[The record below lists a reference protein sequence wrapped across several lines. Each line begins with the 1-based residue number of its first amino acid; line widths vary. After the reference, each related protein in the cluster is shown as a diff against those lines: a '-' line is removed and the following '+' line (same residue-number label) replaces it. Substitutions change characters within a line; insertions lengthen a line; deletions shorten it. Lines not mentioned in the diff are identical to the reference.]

1 LPAADV
7 VAEDVEV
14 GGFREAAEAFLA
26 VEVVPREE
34 VVISLQVREVFP
46 EVATPSLAVAVSLGA
61 AVFLGAV
68 AVVSPEAETIS
79 PAVVAA
85 AFPEAAAVVFPAE
98 AAAVPLDR
106 IAFRTILHCSPILEG
121 RGRVAVGCHRVRPE
135 VNTTAAVHRW
145 EEARHNYR
153 PEIDRGAILEVG
165 PHNFLLAMKAALG
178 HAQVI
183 FHPSA
188 LVGAMPAIFS
198 ASPAGSGLA
207 LRSARQPQIDLINIP
222 RIVLAVVNSPL
233 LPTNAQ
239 IGAGAR

>member
-1 LPAADV
+1 M
-7 VAEDVEV
+7 EV

-46 EVATPSLAVAVSLGA
+46 KVAATSLAVAVSLEA
-61 AVFLGAV
+61 AVFLAV
-68 AVVSPEAETIS
+68 AEEVVSLG
-79 PAVVAA
+79 AA
-85 AFPEAAAVVFPAE
+85 AVFLVAEVGAFQGAAAVVFPAE

-106 IAFRTILHCSPILEG
+106 IVFRTILHCSPILEG
-121 RGRVAVGCHRVRPE
+121 RGRAAVGCHRVRAE
-135 VNTTAAVHRW
+135 VNTTAPVHRW

-153 PEIDRGAILEVG
+153 LEIDRGAILEVG
-165 PHNFLLAMKAALG
+165 PHNFLLAMKAALD
-178 HAQVI
+178 HAQVM

-188 LVGAMPAIFS
+188 LIGAMPAIFS

-207 LRSARQPQIDLINIP
+207 LRSARQPQIDLINLP

>member
-46 EVATPSLAVAVSLGA
+46 AVATPSLAVAVS
-61 AVFLGAV
+61 LGAV

-79 PAVVAA
+79 PTVVAA
-85 AFPEAAAVVFPAE
+85 AFPGAAAVVFPAE

-165 PHNFLLAMKAALG
+165 PHNFLLAMKAALE
-178 HAQVI
+178 HAQVM

-207 LRSARQPQIDLINIP
+207 LRSARQPQIGLINIP

>member
-7 VAEDVEV
+7 VVEDVEV

-46 EVATPSLAVAVSLGA
+46 EVPATSLAVAVSLEA
-61 AVFLGAV
+61 AVFLLATLVFLV
-68 AVVSPEAETIS
+68 AEPIFPVVE
-79 PAVVAA
+79 VG
-85 AFPEAAAVVFPAE
+85 AFPGAAAVVFPAE

-121 RGRVAVGCHRVRPE
+121 RGRVAVGCHRVRPGDI
-135 VNTTAAVHRW
+135 TTAAIHRW

-165 PHNFLLAMKAALG
+165 PHNFLLAMKAALE
-178 HAQVI
+178 HAQVM
-183 FHPSA
+183 FHPSG

-207 LRSARQPQIDLINIP
+207 LRSARQPQIGLINIP